1 MCFIYCVDVHDFDRT
16 AVVRIVGHIF
26 GPQDK
31 TTHFLLRFCNGNTA
45 DEHISVTRN
54 AGFHS
59 RKHNGFT
66 HFRCDG
72 NDGNDGKGH
81 NQCTS
86 VIFPS
91 NVKS

>member
-16 AVVRIVGHIF
+16 TVVRIVG
-26 GPQDK
+26 
-31 TTHFLLRFCNGNTA
+31 TFLDHRTKLRISFYVFVTEIRRN
-45 DEHISVTRN
+45 EHISVTRN